1 VSPRSG
7 VEPTEFG
14 VLHRVRSPFR
24 PVRQVMVPG
33 HAPFVAAG
41 VARFLREWRGPVLI
55 HGFGIWGHVGLT
67 VGRRLSRTG
76 VEVVPIASCYTTYE
90 HESRGKL
97 QGLGPSHGLRHRL
110 RYRAE
115 HLWISLVVGR
125 YARRAYT
132 GSRLV
137 LINYESVRRLLAAQ
151 YGDGVRSRMVPYAPE
166 SAFLLETPGRP
177 AAPAAP
183 APPGLV
189 RAPVIVAISRHDPR
203 KGVDILLR
211 ALARL
216 CAEGVAFRAHV
227 VGGGRLL
234 ADHRR
239 LAVAL
244 GLGETTLLTGQVPD
258 TSVYLREAD
267 VFVLPS
273 LQEGSGSVALLE
285 AFQAGRAVVAS
296 RCDGI
301 PEDVIDGE
309 NGRLVPPG
317 DPVALAEVLRS
328 VLADPSGRQ
337 ALGQGAR
344 RTFVRRFAADAL
356 VDALQGTYTGLG
368 IPPASPSVRARPA
381 AVDAAPAGP
390 GPRP

>member
-1 VSPRSG
+1 
-7 VEPTEFG
+7 
-14 VLHRVRSPFR
+14 
-24 PVRQVMVPG
+24 
-33 HAPFVAAG
+33 
-41 VARFLREWRGPVLI
+41 
-55 HGFGIWGHVGLT
+55 
-67 VGRRLSRTG
+67 
-76 VEVVPIASCYTTYE
+76 
-90 HESRGKL
+90 
-97 QGLGPSHGLRHRL
+97 
-110 RYRAE
+110 
-115 HLWISLVVGR
+115 
-125 YARRAYT
+125 
-132 GSRLV
+132 
-137 LINYESVRRLLAAQ
+137 
-151 YGDGVRSRMVPYAPE
+151 
-166 SAFLLETPGRP
+166 
-177 AAPAAP
+177 
-183 APPGLV
+183 
-189 RAPVIVAISRHDPR
+189 
-203 KGVDILLR
+203 
-211 ALARL
+211 
-216 CAEGVAFRAHV
+216 
-227 VGGGRLL
+227 
-234 ADHRR
+234 
-239 LAVAL
+239 
-244 GLGETTLLTGQVPD
+244 VPD